1 MLDPKAKGRRG
12 EYAALK
18 KLKELGYDGYRVP
31 LSGSH
36 SALKGDIHLDNG
48 LKVEVKVRREGFK
61 QLYHWLTNVNFLMIR
76 STPGEWLAVIPF
88 KLLKE
93 LLSGEKD

>member
-1 MLDPKAKGRRG
+1 
-12 EYAALK
+12 
-18 KLKELGYDGYRVP
+18 
-31 LSGSH
+31 
-36 SALKGDIHLDNG
+36 
-48 LKVEVKVRREGFK
+48 
-61 QLYHWLTNVNFLMIR
+61 MIR